1 MGAPCVSVLMP
12 AYNAEKYIQESVE
25 SVLCQSYKDFE
36 FIIIDDGSTDR
47 TASLIESYDDSR
59 IQLIKNPCNRGL
71 IRTLNKGLGLARGTY
86 VARMDADDICIPTR
100 LCEQVNFME
109 ANKNVG
115 ICGTWIEVFGKY
127 NFVQKY
133 PTKNMEIKAN
143 LFLMNPLAHPS
154 VIMRKVLLDQYDLRY
169 SNEWKYVEDYELWQ
183 RALFCMEFA
192 NIPQVLLKYR
202 TGEESICSSFARE
215 QQSALLRLDERNA
228 AALGFHDKSQIAK
241 LVHSIRMACYP
252 MTQEFSRQATA
263 DLLLIADANKKVER
277 YPEPWFTMLL
287 NEEVRKINEKINYA
301 MFSEAKEG
309 LAEQLSITQAKLANV
324 QNHLNE
330 IIASPEYK
338 VIGLLKRVFSK
349 IAPVGTSRRKLAKA
363 TMQVSYQAL
372 RTGHRL
378 WQRAEGKIVLFR
390 KKMFLRQTRNVKWP
404 AENPLVSVVIPC
416 FNYGKYIEEAV
427 DSVLGQTFK
436 DLEIIIV
443 DGGSTDGTTHE
454 ILKKLSKPQTSI
466 YYREGR
472 HLVGDNRNFGIG
484 LAKGKYICCL
494 DADDMLEATYLEK
507 ALFFLETYRYDVVYP
522 SVQCFGGDS
531 IIWHASPTTFER
543 MISVENAISTV
554 AVFSREAWR
563 QSGGYKDWPIGEGHV
578 PEDWEFWS
586 RLMGLGYRFKN
597 IREPLVLYRV
607 HQAGLTGQCKT
618 SLTEQLRIIYNE
630 NCHLLTP
637 HFSRIRKENNST
649 FFKADYPALNM
660 KAAKHKKRILL
671 ALPFMIIGGAD
682 TILLRIFSSLRTEFD
697 ITVVTTLE
705 APAEFGDNTTE
716 YKRITPEIYH
726 LKRFLSDDLEMQDFV
741 HYLIESRE
749 IDLLF
754 IVGSEF
760 VYDLLPE
767 IKRKFP
773 GLKVIDQLFNEFG
786 HISNNRKYAS
796 LIDLNIVAN
805 NVISEIITGK
815 YQESAEKVRV
825 IIHGIDVR
833 KSDIRSATEEPLPG
847 IVGGKLTISY
857 FGRFSNEKA
866 PDMFVE
872 IINRLQG
879 YDVQAVMTGNG
890 PEYSRTIDR
899 ITAYGL
905 QDKIYAPGFVD
916 DIRPYLEHSDILLVP
931 SRIEGLPIIIL
942 EALSLGV
949 PVIASDIGGI
959 STVVL
964 DGYNGYVCEVGNV
977 GQFVDRIKELVEDQ
991 GLLLAMKKNAIDYAK
1006 DNISEEKMNAAYNE
1020 AINNVL
1026 QARR

>member
-1 MGAPCVSVLMP
+1 MNAIVNSTTYLAVGVLH
-12 AYNAEKYIQESVE
+12 
-25 SVLCQSYKDFE
+25 
-36 FIIIDDGSTDR
+36 
-47 TASLIESYDDSR
+47 R
-59 IQLIKNPCNRGL
+59 IN
-71 IRTLNKGLGLARGTY
+71 
-86 VARMDADDICIPTR
+86 
-100 LCEQVNFME
+100 
-109 ANKNVG
+109 
-115 ICGTWIEVFGKY
+115 GK
-127 NFVQKY
+127 V
-133 PTKNMEIKAN
+133 
-143 LFLMNPLAHPS
+143 
-154 VIMRKVLLDQYDLRY
+154 
-169 SNEWKYVEDYELWQ
+169 
-183 RALFCMEFA
+183 
-192 NIPQVLLKYR
+192 
-202 TGEESICSSFARE
+202 
-215 QQSALLRLDERNA
+215 
-228 AALGFHDKSQIAK
+228 
-241 LVHSIRMACYP
+241 
-252 MTQEFSRQATA
+252 
-263 DLLLIADANKKVER
+263 
-277 YPEPWFTMLL
+277 
-287 NEEVRKINEKINYA
+287 
-301 MFSEAKEG
+301 
-309 LAEQLSITQAKLANV
+309 
-324 QNHLNE
+324 
-330 IIASPEYK
+330 
-338 VIGLLKRVFSK
+338 
-349 IAPVGTSRRKLAKA
+349 APVGTARRNALKKLFYIAYN
-363 TMQVSYQAL
+363 QL
-372 RTGHRL
+372 RSGYHHWKRL
-378 WQRAEGKIVLFR
+378 SVVKDRIKKRFFSKISHETL
-390 KKMFLRQTRNVKWP
+390 WP
-404 AENPLVSVVIPC
+404 VENPLLSVVIPC
-416 FNYGKYIEEAV
+416 FNYGKYVEEAV
-427 DSVLGQTFK
+427 DSVLSQTFK
-436 DLEIIIV
+436 AIEIIIV

-454 ILKKLSKPQTSI
+454 ILRKLRKPQTSI

-494 DADDMLEATYLEK
+494 DADDMLESTYLEK

-543 MISVENAISTV
+543 MISVENAVSTV
-554 AVFSREAWR
+554 AVFSKEAWR
-563 QSGGYKDWPIGEGHV
+563 QSGGYKDWPVGEGHV

-597 IREPLVLYRV
+597 IREPLMLYRV
-607 HQAGLTGQCKT
+607 HQVGLTGQCKT
-618 SLTEQLRIIYNE
+618 SLTEQLSIIYNE

-637 HFSRIRKENNST
+637 QFSKIRKEHNST
-649 FFKADYPALNM
+649 FFRVDYPALNM
-660 KAAKHKKRILL
+660 KAEKHKRRILL

-682 TILLRIFSSLRTEFD
+682 TILLRIFSSLRAEFD

-805 NVISEIITGK
+805 NVISEIIIGK
-815 YQESAEKVRV
+815 YQESADKVRV

-833 KSDIRSATEEPLPG
+833 KSDSRSATEEPLPG